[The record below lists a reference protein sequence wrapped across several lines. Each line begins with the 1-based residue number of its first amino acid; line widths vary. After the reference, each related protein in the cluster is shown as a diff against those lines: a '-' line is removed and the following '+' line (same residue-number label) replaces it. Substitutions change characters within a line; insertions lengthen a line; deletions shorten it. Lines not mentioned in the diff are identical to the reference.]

1 MCIEYVCVTYRQSAA
16 TLTYDI
22 FMHLIYR
29 REITGYLLFFR
40 VFGILSLRNLF
51 PNLTVIRGEKL
62 LLNYALTIWEVQDL
76 KEVNE
81 MCKMRLN
88 CIR

>member
-1 MCIEYVCVTYRQSAA
+1 
-16 TLTYDI
+16 
-22 FMHLIYR
+22 MHLIYR